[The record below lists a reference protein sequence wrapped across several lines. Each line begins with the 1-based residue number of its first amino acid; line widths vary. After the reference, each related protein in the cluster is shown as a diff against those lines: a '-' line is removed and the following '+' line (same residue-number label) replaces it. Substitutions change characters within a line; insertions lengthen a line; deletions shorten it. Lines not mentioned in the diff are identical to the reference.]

1 MVKCAGKVRD
11 ITLRF
16 IFHAWIAFIEDTRAT
31 RAHLKRVV
39 TAKRLTKD
47 WFIRWSGSAYDDEIR
62 KTLGM
67 LSSDCESAAQI
78 GAGGGGL
85 LFNLPVTPDRGV
97 VRTPKRNLGSAS
109 KSDVDG
115 GFRTPPSSK
124 PVGWGEAF
132 DQLMSL

>member
-47 WFIRWSGSAYDDEIR
+47 WFISWYWSAYDDEIR

-67 LSSDCESAAQI
+67 LYSDCESAAQI
-78 GAGGGGL
+78 GAGGAGV
-85 LFNLPVTPDRGV
+85 LFNLPVSPDRGIV
-97 VRTPKRNLGSAS
+97 GTPKRSLGSAS
-109 KSDVDG
+109 KADVDG
-115 GFRTPPSSK
+115 GFHTPPSSK